1 MLRGEYA
8 KYILISGVRILVTA
22 VQALDF
28 AGTYGVLTLFGLIP
42 AASVWSQRYGNNNR
56 MTPFKVKHM
65 SSQAWCY

>member
-1 MLRGEYA
+1 MHKLHLDLWC
-8 KYILISGVRILVTA
+8 KTFFSA

-56 MTPFKVKHM
+56 MTPFKVKRM
-65 SSQAWCY
+65 SSQASCY